1 MTTQSNFETFG
12 KAEEVYSFDQP
23 ILAEEREYTLL
34 EAGSYP
40 FVITNVEKKFYEPK
54 EGSKLPSCPQAQI
67 TLEIDGGDQGKTK
80 LIHNLFYTK
89 STIWKVTEL
98 FMAVGLAKKGE
109 NYNPDPEQLLGKSA
123 MCELSQQ
130 GYVKNDGN
138 NGTRNKIKKCFAS
151 PNAQTN
157 GYGAF

>member
-67 TLEIDGGDQGKTK
+67 TLEVDGGDQGKTK

-123 MCELSQQ
+123 MCELSCE
-130 GYVKNDGN
+130 K
-138 NGTRNKIKKCFAS
+138 
-151 PNAQTN
+151 
-157 GYGAF
+157 